1 MRFSKSGIKR
11 WQVVY
16 RAFLLVLALFYFLPV
31 NIHSQQNSNL
41 FPENPLD
48 GSKIFVI
55 KGCVKCHAI
64 RGEGGN
70 IGPDLGKITF
80 KDTLLDVAGIMWN
93 HFPFMSEKMERE
105 KIDWPKFSSGEM
117 SSLIAYL
124 YYINYF
130 DESGNTKNGEDLFS
144 QKGCAKCH
152 AVEGKGGGIGP
163 SLSKFKR
170 DYSPIFMAQAMWNH
184 GSEMEATMKKLG
196 INRPQFKDK
205 EMLDLSAYVR
215 RQSRGEKREYGFM
228 LPGNPKEGK
237 QLFNKK
243 GCIKCHAIRGEGG
256 NIGPDLGKKA
266 GDLQRSLNEIAG
278 LMWNHWPNM
287 YRKMIEMRIE
297 VPSFSGKEMA
307 DIIAYLYF
315 LGYFDEKGDIKK
327 GAMIFSDKGCIR
339 CHDFDAKQQM
349 IGPDLRKLPNTISS
363 IEVAA
368 EMWNHAPMMKNKMVK
383 LKIHWPKFK
392 KGEVA
397 DLMGYLR
404 SFKK

>member
-1 MRFSKSGIKR
+1 MRFFKSGLKR
-11 WQVVY
+11 WQRV
-16 RAFLLVLALFYFLPV
+16 AEMSLLILILFSFLPL
-31 NIHSQQNSNL
+31 NIYSQKNSNY
-41 FPENPLD
+41 FPENPLE

-80 KDTLLDVAGIMWN
+80 KNTLLDMAGIMWN
-93 HFPFMSEKMERE
+93 HFPFMSERMEEE

-130 DESGNTKNGEDLFS
+130 DEPGNAKKGEALFS
-144 QKGCAKCH
+144 EKGCAKCH
-152 AVEGKGGGIGP
+152 VVEGRGGNAGP

-196 INRPQFKDK
+196 IKRPQFKDK
-205 EMLDLSAYVR
+205 EMIDLSAYVR
-215 RQSRGEKREYGFM
+215 REARGEKREYGFM

-237 QLFNKK
+237 RQFNQK
-243 GCIKCHAIRGEGG
+243 GCIKCHSINGIGG
-256 NIGPDLGKKA
+256 KVGPDLGKKA
-266 GDLQRSLNEIAG
+266 EELRRSLNEVAG

-287 YRKMIEMRIE
+287 YKKMIEMKIV

-327 GAMIFSDKGCIR
+327 GEINFKEKGCIK
-339 CHDFDAKQQM
+339 CHNFKGKEM
-349 IGPDLRKLPNTISS
+349 VGPDLRKLTNTTSS

-368 EMWNHAPMMKNKMVK
+368 DMWNHAPMMKDKMTK
-383 LKIHWPKFK
+383 LKVQWPKFK

-397 DLMGYLR
+397 DLMEYLR
-404 SFKK
+404 FLKR